1 MTAVTAAA
9 AGADLLD
16 ELRGL
21 LERHDKAS
29 TLDDV
34 REIADELTGV
44 LRRTRGRL
52 TRLARK
58 AEPKKTETPAERKAE
73 AVPARETGQAPRF
86 TLPRPQD
93 APPLSAF
100 RVSPLEDAA
109 FLQERKERS
118 YRDYQRTVLRGELG
132 TRAYGALSTPE
143 KTSPVLPRAVSVPRQ
158 VGAVRYVLAAVA
170 VLTRQAGRRI
180 TEAVRRGCG
189 ALRSGHRALEDGE
202 RLVRAR

>member
-52 TRLARK
+52 GRLARK
-58 AEPKKTETPAERKAE
+58 AEPKKAETPAERKAE
-73 AVPARETGQAPRF
+73 AVPARETEPPRL

-109 FLQERKERS
+109 FLQGRKERS
-118 YRDYQRTVLRGELG
+118 YRDYQRTVLCCELG
-132 TRAYGALSTPE
+132 SRAYNALSTPE
-143 KTSPVLPRAVSVPRQ
+143 KTSPVLPRVVPVPRP
-158 VGAVRYVLAAVA
+158 VGAVRYVLASVA
-170 VLTRQAGRRI
+170 VLTRRAGRRI
-180 TEAVRRGCG
+180 ARAVRRACG
-189 ALRSGHRALEDGE
+189 ALAMVVS
-202 RLVRAR
+202 VR

>member
-1 MTAVTAAA
+1 MTAAA
-9 AGADLLD
+9 LTPAAVGDDLLG

-21 LERHDKAS
+21 LDRHDKAG
-29 TLDDV
+29 TIDEL

-58 AEPKKTETPAERKAE
+58 AEPKKTETPAEPKAE
-73 AVPARETGQAPRF
+73 AVRETEQVPRF

-109 FLQERKERS
+109 FLQGRKEGS
-118 YRDYQRTVLRGELG
+118 YRDYQNTVLCCELG
-132 TRAYGALSTPE
+132 SRAYGALSTPE
-143 KTSPVLPRAVSVPRQ
+143 RTAPVLPGVVPVPRQ
-158 VGAVRYVLAAVA
+158 VGAVRYVLGSVA
-170 VLTRQAGRRI
+170 VLTRRAGRRI
-180 TEAVRRGCG
+180 TKAVRRAYG
-189 ALRSGHRALEDGE
+189 ALAMAVS
-202 RLVRAR
+202 AR